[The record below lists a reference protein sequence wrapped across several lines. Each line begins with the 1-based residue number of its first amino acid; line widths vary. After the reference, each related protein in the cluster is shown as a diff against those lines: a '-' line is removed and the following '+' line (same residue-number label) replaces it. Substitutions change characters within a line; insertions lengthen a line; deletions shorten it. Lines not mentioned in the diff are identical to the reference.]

1 MQSAGRCGF
10 EKKIKLPFQDPR
22 STQTSQDFMKNIAIM
37 LLALVSVIT
46 ASRAQDQ
53 TSVPLKNA
61 LEQYVK
67 IQEALAGDSLTGIP
81 EAAAAIAV
89 TAKESA
95 GVLPEATASQAEAVA
110 KATDIKAA
118 RAAFKPLSTTLI
130 AAANAQKE
138 KTGYYEAFCP
148 MADAA
153 WIQADK
159 KVANPYYGASMLT
172 CGEIRKAL

>member
-1 MQSAGRCGF
+1 
-10 EKKIKLPFQDPR
+10 
-22 STQTSQDFMKNIAIM
+22 MKNIA
-37 LLALVSVIT
+37 LVLVTFVTMMTTSQ
-46 ASRAQDQ
+46 AQNH
-53 TSVPLKNA
+53 TSHPIQKA

-67 IQEALAGDSLTGIP
+67 IQAALAGDSLTGIP

-110 KATDIKAA
+110 KAPDIKAA

-159 KVANPYYGASMLT
+159 KIANPYYGASMLT
-172 CGEIRKAL
+172 CGDIRKEL